1 MTPVEEREQIE
12 RAGLVQLMDVGM
24 TLLRVATPDE
34 GAVSGPGDDAVTAS
48 FLIRLS
54 VDLERARFGDRR
66 RPPPARHVRQG
77 ARCGVDHAPPS
88 PRLLTAP
95 A

>member
-1 MTPVEEREQIE
+1 
-12 RAGLVQLMDVGM
+12 M

-54 VDLERARFGDRR
+54 VDLERARLVIAVARR
-66 RPPPARHVRQG
+66 QHGMYGKGHGVGSTGRDPA
-77 ARCGVDHAPPS
+77 
-88 PRLLTAP
+88 L
-95 A
+95 